1 MGMVSLVS
9 SSQTLEMD
17 HWRATALWWGCC
29 AGREAQH
36 SWLHSCS
43 SQCRAP
49 LLPPGAPG
57 VSSQLV
63 VPDAGADGVGVAGVV
78 GDGSVV

>member
-1 MGMVSLVS
+1 
-9 SSQTLEMD
+9 MD
-17 HWRATALWWGCC
+17 HWRAVDSSLLRNSAVVEPQCRQRGAALL
-29 AGREAQH
+29 AA
-36 SWLHSCS
+36 
-43 SQCRAP
+43 SQCCAP